1 MKRLLSKL
9 KTSRIETS
17 VLTAA
22 DFIAAVALMIPTAK
36 PIIDNEE
43 LEAVKKVLESG
54 MLAEGKV
61 SRDFEKQF
69 ADYVGTKF
77 ATVTSNGTT
86 ALSTVLEALDLQ
98 PGDEVITTP
107 FTFIASANSIA
118 MIGAVPIFVDVKY
131 DTYNIDPALIEEAIT
146 KKTRAIMPVHIF
158 GMPCEMDHI
167 MEIAE
172 KHDLSVIEDACQAH
186 GATLNERMVG
196 SIGHV
201 GTFSFYAT
209 KNMMTGEGGM
219 ITTNDEALLERC
231 LMIKNHGRGPE
242 GGYNHHRIGYN
253 NRMLDFVAALGRVQL
268 GRMPEVVRKRQEIAK
283 RYDEFFLDYA
293 NVMPQVPLAGM
304 KSGFHVYAPRFLE
317 RNRDDI
323 IQQLRNAKIGARTV
337 YALPCHK
344 QRTYENIFRWR
355 WSRCVKYPDYSS
367 LSLPNSEAIGDTHID
382 LPVHPGVTDDNLVH
396 IFETLRQILN

>member
-293 NVMPQVPLAGM
+293 NVMPQVPLTGM